1 MTKSFASS
9 SEYLA
14 RPASADSS
22 LQLQSDNV
30 HRIWIDE
37 ELRRAFT
44 RGEVK
49 SGKQVTTRSDKHYK
63 HLFFRPEAGNNMRRI
78 ADDCNAKARGLRYP
92 DSSLN
97 AWKAAE
103 VRLRG
108 IGSGF
113 LEGSDGK
120 EAAAA
125 KLFIL
130 VFATFDARPTCPCS

>member
-1 MTKSFASS
+1 MSTGSG
-9 SEYLA
+9 
-14 RPASADSS
+14 
-22 LQLQSDNV
+22 
-30 HRIWIDE
+30 IDE

-49 SGKQVTTRSDKHYK
+49 SGKQITTRSDK

-78 ADDCNAKARGLRYP
+78 ADDCNAKARGLHCP
-92 DSSLN
+92 DPSLN

-125 KLFIL
+125 KLFML
-130 VFATFDARPTCPCS
+130 VFATFDARLTCPCS